1 MAHGT
6 ASQGPSDAVSKVSL
20 SSINKP
26 GSHTTGKKWKTVYS
40 KYRGP
45 EARLQAYQAKD
56 MLNPERNANAAT
68 ASNLHSSTTIV
79 TFPGFANLGT
89 NKDQT
94 FNKHSSNNNDIVDT
108 PIVPLQVDNELKREH
123 EARSGYLMP
132 DEELLQKWTDSS

>member
-6 ASQGPSDAVSKVSL
+6 ASQGPSDAVSP
-20 SSINKP
+20 SSIQKP

-45 EARLQAYQAKD
+45 EARLQAYQAKET
-56 MLNPERNANAAT
+56 LNPERNTNTAT
-68 ASNLHSSTTIV
+68 ASNLHSSTTVV
-79 TFPGFANLGT
+79 TFPGFANLGA

-94 FNKHSSNNNDIVDT
+94 FNKHSSNNNDNNVVDT
-108 PIVPLQVDNELKREH
+108 PIVPLQMDNELKREH

-132 DEELLQKWTDSS
+132 DEELLQKWTNSS